1 MAFNATWSPGPDAV
15 AGMQNVGL
23 HTDQPVLVMYLDQES
38 LAIMA
43 PRGRAAWPE
52 FVRFLRQL
60 RDGAEEMAEFF
71 DLHAALA
78 AERSD
83 ESETTGGGGEG
94 GGKAGAAR
102 GSTPDSP

>member
-1 MAFNATWSPGPDAV
+1 
-15 AGMQNVGL
+15 
-23 HTDQPVLVMYLDQES
+23 MYLDQES

-43 PRGRAAWPE
+43 PRGRATWPE

-71 DLHAALA
+71 DLPATLA
-78 AERSD
+78 AERGD

-94 GGKAGAAR
+94 GGRASAAG
-102 GSTPDSP
+102 GCTPDSP

>member
-1 MAFNATWSPGPDAV
+1 MAFNATWSPGPQAV

-43 PRGRAAWPE
+43 LRGRAMWPE

-71 DLHAALA
+71 DLPTTLT
-78 AERSD
+78 AEHGD
-83 ESETTGGGGEG
+83 ESATTGGGGEG
-94 GGKAGAAR
+94 GGRASAAG
-102 GSTPDSP
+102 GGTPDSP

>member
-43 PRGRAAWPE
+43 PRGRATWPE

-60 RDGAEEMAEFF
+60 RDGAEEMADFF
-71 DLHAALA
+71 ETEATLA
-78 AERSD
+78 TECGD
-83 ESETTGGGGEG
+83 ESATTRRIWDDTG
-94 GGKAGAAR
+94 R
-102 GSTPDSP
+102 RRRS